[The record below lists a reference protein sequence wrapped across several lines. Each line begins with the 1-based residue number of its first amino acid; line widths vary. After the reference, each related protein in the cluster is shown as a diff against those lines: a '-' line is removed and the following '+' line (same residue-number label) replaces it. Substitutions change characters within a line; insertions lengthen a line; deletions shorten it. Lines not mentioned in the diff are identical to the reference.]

1 MVVFDITIP
10 GLEFIQRC
18 LEHFYGTLFWH
29 WFFFSP
35 FDVEQKKEGE
45 SVSTKLNCLQ
55 PGVLQ
60 RDYKTVPWVCK

>member
-35 FDVEQKKEGE
+35 FDVEQKKEGQK
-45 SVSTKLNCLQ
+45 VH
-55 PGVLQ
+55 
-60 RDYKTVPWVCK
+60 Y